1 LSEQEFEVK
10 FRQWL
15 DQEGIARE
23 MHSHLRVELIHCF
36 NNTALGKILMG
47 VYTLI
52 LYDITLNCEKKT
64 LYIYGL

>member
-36 NNTALGKILMG
+36 NNTALGKIL
-47 VYTLI
+47 I
-52 LYDITLNCEKKT
+52 LYDITLNCEKRT